1 MKLLDFIKN
10 GNVRKSS
17 PDIELTKSLVKTA
30 KDDLS
35 FLSMINFSEKSAR
48 KLVANYYD
56 VLRSVLEA
64 ISSEKGYKIYLHEA
78 FVYFLKESGEEVLSE
93 KFDRFRRIRN
103 SINYYGK
110 TISVA
115 ESKEIVED
123 IKRAIDYLIKKYL
136 DNNDTK

>member
-1 MKLLDFIKN
+1 
-10 GNVRKSS
+10 
-17 PDIELTKSLVKTA
+17 
-30 KDDLS
+30 LS

-48 KLVANYYD
+48 KLVASYYD
-56 VLRSVLEA
+56 ILRSVLEA